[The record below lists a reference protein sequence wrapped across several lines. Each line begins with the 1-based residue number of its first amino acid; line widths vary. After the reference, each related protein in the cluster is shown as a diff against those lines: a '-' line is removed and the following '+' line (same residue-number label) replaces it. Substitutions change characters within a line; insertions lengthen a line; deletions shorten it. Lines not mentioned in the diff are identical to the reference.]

1 MKLSLAKLLRKVI
14 KQKNQPTKP
23 KNATK
28 EYKNGATVAQAETS
42 ETETDTGQLENEAT
56 VSKPVASES
65 KTDTG
70 QARRRP
76 LGTQNATKQTRDG
89 ISTTQS

>member
-1 MKLSLAKLLRKVI
+1 MIIRKVYRRATARGDNASVKKALPLRLEVTTTTGMKLSLAKLLRKVI

-42 ETETDTGQLENEAT
+42 ETETDTG
-56 VSKPVASES
+56 
-65 KTDTG
+65 
-70 QARRRP
+70 
-76 LGTQNATKQTRDG
+76 
-89 ISTTQS
+89 

>member
-42 ETETDTGQLENEAT
+42 ETETDTG
-56 VSKPVASES
+56 
-65 KTDTG
+65 
-70 QARRRP
+70 
-76 LGTQNATKQTRDG
+76 
-89 ISTTQS
+89 